1 MSLIDQYF
9 SKVPEYYDY
18 MYLDGYSP
26 EQILH
31 AAHKK
36 MMRQVEEREA
46 AQRAEAEANEIP
58 NVKIISEVKI
68 RR

>member
-9 SKVPEYYDY
+9 RNVPEYYDTMY
-18 MYLDGYSP
+18 MDGYTP
-26 EQILH
+26 EQIMH

-36 MMRQVEEREA
+36 MQRMYEEREA
-46 AQRAEAEANEIP
+46 AKRAEAEANEIP
-58 NVKIISEVKI
+58 NVKIISEVKV

>member
-9 SKVPEYYDY
+9 RDVPEYYDTMY
-18 MYLDGYSP
+18 MDGYTP
-26 EQILH
+26 EQIMH

-36 MMRQVEEREA
+36 MQRMYEERRA
-46 AQRAEAEANEIP
+46 AQRAAAEENEIP
-58 NVKIISEVKI
+58 NVKIISEVKV

>member
-1 MSLIDQYF
+1 MNLLNSF
-9 SKVPEYYDY
+9 HGNVPEYYNA

-36 MMRQVEEREA
+36 MQRMYEEREA
-46 AQRAEAEANEIP
+46 AKRAEAEVNEIP

>member
-1 MSLIDQYF
+1 MSLIDQSF
-9 SKVPEYYDY
+9 RDVPEYYDY
-18 MYLDGYSP
+18 MYLDGYTP

-36 MMRQVEEREA
+36 MMRQVEERKA
-46 AQRAEAEANEIP
+46 AQRAEAEENEIP

>member
-9 SKVPEYYDY
+9 SKVPEYYDTMY
-18 MYLDGYSP
+18 MDGYTP
-26 EQILH
+26 EQIMY

-36 MMRQVEEREA
+36 MQRMYEERETA
-46 AQRAEAEANEIP
+46 KRAEAEANEIP